1 MLDHNN
7 ERSLAAMRIVTAHI
21 AIAGAKPDLITTRV
35 RIIEYCDYYVSGLRR
50 IPLVAARASTSSQA
64 EPWNIV
70 DATGRIGYEAASGP
84 KVHGIKF
91 MIDSGSIVINRDQK

>member
-64 EPWNIV
+64 EPWHIV
-70 DATGRIGYEAASGP
+70 DATGRIGYKAAIRAEGSRN
-84 KVHGIKF
+84 KF
-91 MIDSGSIVINRDQK
+91 MIDSWPIMINHDQK

>member
-50 IPLVAARASTSSQA
+50 IPLVAARVSTSSQA
-64 EPWNIV
+64 EPWHIV
-70 DATGRIGYEAASGP
+70 DATGRIGYKAA
-84 KVHGIKF
+84 IRAE
-91 MIDSGSIVINRDQK
+91 GSRNQIHDRFLAHHDQS